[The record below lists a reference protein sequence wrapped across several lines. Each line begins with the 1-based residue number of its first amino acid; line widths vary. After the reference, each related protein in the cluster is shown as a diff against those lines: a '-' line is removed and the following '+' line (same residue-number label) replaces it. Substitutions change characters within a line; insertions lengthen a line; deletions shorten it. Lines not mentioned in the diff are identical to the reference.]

1 MKKTIKLVSFAVLSF
16 FIIGV
21 FFEFG
26 ASFCFAK
33 APNIIKFATLA
44 PEGSTWTKVLHDI
57 DEELNKKSEG
67 KLRLKIYSGGVS
79 GDEKDVVRKM
89 RIGQV
94 HSAGFTGVGLGE
106 ILPEVRILDLP
117 FFLKTYDEIDHV
129 RTKFQDKF
137 SERFEKRGYVFLG
150 WTEVGFVYFYSATDI
165 SSIDS
170 LRSSRMWMWEGD
182 PIAKAL
188 FDSMK
193 VSPTPLAITD
203 VLTSLQTGLIDSI
216 YISPLGIIALQWFQ
230 KVKYMLDFP
239 MADATGALLITKKQY
254 AKLSP
259 ELQSLLKETFMAH
272 SKKLLKFI
280 RRDNE
285 VSINAIKESGVK
297 LISIDEKDVKEFE
310 KTGVDVRE
318 SLAGGLY
325 PKELL
330 KEIVDEI
337 TKFRKK

>member
-1 MKKTIKLVSFAVLSF
+1 MKKTIKLLSVAALGFFVLVVVFNFSVSFS
-16 FIIGV
+16 
-21 FFEFG
+21 
-26 ASFCFAK
+26 FAK
-33 APNIIKFATLA
+33 APSIIKFATLA
-44 PEGSTWTKVLHDI
+44 PEGSTWTKVLRNI

-67 KLRLKIYSGGVS
+67 QLRLKIYSGGVS

-106 ILPEVRILDLP
+106 ILPEVRIFDLP
-117 FFLKTYDEIDHV
+117 FFLKEYDEIDHV
-129 RTKFQDKF
+129 RTKLQDKF
-137 SERFEKRGYVFLG
+137 AELFEKKGYIFLG

-165 SSIDS
+165 SSMDS

-188 FDSMK
+188 FDSME

-230 KVKYMLDFP
+230 KVKFMLDFP
-239 MADATGALLITKKQY
+239 MANATGALLVTKKQY
-254 AKLSP
+254 SKLSP
-259 ELQSLLKETFMAH
+259 ELQSLLKEIFMDH
-272 SKKLLKFI
+272 SKKLLKLI
-280 RRDNE
+280 RSDNE
-285 VSINAIKESGVK
+285 ASINAIKESGVK
-297 LISIDEKDVKEFE
+297 LVSMEDKDVKVLE
-310 KTGVDVRE
+310 KAGVEVRE
-318 SLAGGLY
+318 SLAGRLY

-330 KEIVDEI
+330 TEVVDEI
-337 TKFRKK
+337 AEFRKK